1 LFEEVCFF
9 SEGVDGSAVPVFI
22 FSEVEKKKFTEIFN
36 LADGAIQ
43 DLTSKFKVPIRLS
56 LQSSLRKFKT
66 IFDEAVSAMAPR
78 SEERVEA
85 IV

>member
-1 LFEEVCFF
+1 MFVEVCCF
-9 SEGVDGSAVPVFI
+9 SEGVDESAVPVFV
-22 FSEVEKKKFTEIFN
+22 FSKFEKTKFTEMFN

-56 LQSSLRKFKT
+56 LRGSLRKLKT

-85 IV
+85 IA